1 METDRTTE
9 KLDPDHLSIRRVED
23 ELVRFTCIIEPNK
36 TNQVRRNAIRW
47 HFSKNGEKFSKLPS
61 GVQNI
66 TDNQI
71 VIERV
76 KKTHRGYY
84 RCLLNGVS
92 FTALLRVKG
101 LFN

>member
-23 ELVRFTCIIEPNK
+23 QFVSFKCIIEPNQ
-36 TNQVRRNAIRW
+36 TNQVRIRW
-47 HFSKNGEKFSKLPS
+47 GFSKNGGKFSKLPS

-66 TDNQI
+66 TNDEI
-71 VIERV
+71 VIKQV

-84 RCLLNGVS
+84 RCFLNGVS